1 MRHITLKT
9 LPVLAFALSA
19 GVAFAS
25 EPAPPIDPTQEPLP
39 TEMSPTDEAKPSFE
53 SLDTN
58 RDGQIAKAEVPV
70 ENELTTLFAHFDH
83 NKDMYL
89 SRIEFDEYAN
99 EDEEEAE

>member
-1 MRHITLKT
+1 MRHPTMKT
-9 LPVLAFALSA
+9 LPILAFALST
-19 GVAFAS
+19 GLAFAT
-25 EPAPPIDPTQEPLP
+25 EPTPPLDPVQQPIP
-39 TEMSPTDEAKPSFE
+39 TDTAKPDEAKPSFE

-83 NKDMYL
+83 NKDLYL
-89 SRIEFDEYAN
+89 SRSEFDEYAE

>member
-1 MRHITLKT
+1 MRHSIVKT
-9 LPVLAFALSA
+9 LPILALALSA
-19 GVAFAS
+19 GLAFAS
-25 EPAPPIDPTQEPLP
+25 EPTPPIDPQPQPMP
-39 TEMSPTDEAKPSFE
+39 TEPVDATEAKPNFE
-53 SLDTN
+53 TLDTN

-89 SRIEFDEYAN
+89 SRTEFDEYAQ